1 LPIWLLSATDRQLSA
16 QNREA
21 ELLYPETRA
30 PVPALLSVGQAH
42 GIAAQSGGFRNLEFA
57 QGDHAAAR
65 CLLPSDRK
73 LMLLRGTFVLN
84 HNAAGTRRDRYL
96 QAFAH
101 LLAQIVLHRHGFA
114 SANETTLVHR
124 VREDFGSTVAGCGH
138 IEASGLDL
146 AIPSRTREGVVGL
159 AMSLRMVGG
168 NARGNKKAFETR
180 LGTIERAFHG
190 AQMVPDSTC
199 VRASF

>member
-1 LPIWLLSATDRQLSA
+1 QLHIHIPHGRRNEDVRLLSATDRQLSA

-73 LMLLRGTFVLN
+73 LMLLRGTLVRN
-84 HNAAGTRRDRYL
+84 HNGVGTRRDRYL

-114 SANETTLVHR
+114 SAKETTVVNR
-124 VREDFGSTVAGCGH
+124 VREDFGSTVAGCRH
-138 IEASGLDL
+138 IEAPSLNP
-146 AIPSRTREGVVGL
+146 AIPTRQREGVVGL
-159 AMSLRMVGG
+159 AMSLRMVGR
-168 NARGNKKAFETR
+168 NTSGNKKRSE
-180 LGTIERAFHG
+180 ERRVG
-190 AQMVPDSTC
+190 KGE
-199 VRASF
+199 R